1 MNTDRRPVASIELI
15 SASAGT
21 GKTYRL
27 TELIV
32 EAVRNGVPPE
42 RIMATTFT
50 VKAAADLRS
59 RVRESLTRQ
68 GHPDLGARVA
78 DGYIGTVH
86 SLCFRLLKEY
96 AIDVGISPDLE
107 VLPEGDA
114 ERIFNAAVATA
125 IDSVADAMEPPARR
139 MGRTGEGSGYSK
151 ERDWR
156 DDVRDIVAAARA
168 NGMTAADL
176 RTQAEETIAIWE
188 ETVATVGHPPTS
200 DELIAA
206 TTAALEQLEVIAT
219 PRKGTQDVAEI
230 LRRFLSDSSAGRSV
244 PWKTWVELAMAEPK
258 QDAAGVLDGLHRIA
272 RRVCDA
278 PEFLADFRTMVTG
291 VYSCAAEALDQFTD
305 YKRRRGFTDYE
316 DLEASVLGLLT
327 EREDVQ
333 RGIRERI
340 AIVMVDEFQDTSP
353 MQLALF
359 LELHRVVG
367 RSAWVGDPK
376 QAIYGFRGTDPTLM
390 TRIAHLLESKETLS
404 RSWRSRQAIL
414 DITNAI
420 FTQALHDTP
429 RTQIELTL
437 PAERAEKGAGGRISA
452 WYLDGK
458 SKGEDANAVAAG
470 VAGFLRRHPDVAA
483 GDIAILCRSNGHCAA
498 VAEALGTRGVRA
510 SVSAGRLSDAREA
523 QITLAA
529 LRYLADA
536 GDTLALTELMVLL
549 SAEREQLSVFLTAPM
564 ETLNAW
570 REESVPAELSR
581 IREEGDHLSIIEAL
595 DAVVAA
601 TDLMT
606 LASGWSRP
614 DVRRA
619 NVEALRGL
627 ASEYEELQRAA
638 RSPASLH
645 GFVAYIRESGA
656 GQARGSGSGS
666 CVVTTYHGAK
676 GLEWPVVVLTE
687 LDKTYDASVFGVH
700 VVPAPRF
707 DPEDPLAGRRIHYW
721 PWPFGSKKKFPHLD
735 ALLGVTP
742 LLQQVRTAGNA
753 ESVRLLYVGSTRAR
767 DHLIFAIRNTRKNS
781 LAKPADRWLQR
792 LTDGNERPLIR
803 WPAAEGEQQL
813 PVGTVSVPVEIT
825 VQTPESGA
833 DETGGE
839 GAAAEATPILL
850 PVRSDGG
857 RGEQLPRFII
867 PSRITDDGS
876 RYEAVQVAAIGAA
889 IAVPGASPGADP
901 DATALG
907 SAIHAI
913 FAVSPAHRLPGK
925 AQKILRRWGLGSE
938 TVDAIAAPVVGAVDA
953 LEAFLAKR
961 YPVTAF
967 HQEWPVFSRTE
978 VGQVMRGWIDLLAE
992 TPDGWVIVDHKTHT
1006 GGDPLSTAAH
1016 YGPQLDHYR
1025 RTVEQATGK
1034 PVMETLIHLVMQGTV
1049 YRVREAPCDTATV
1062 DTAEIN
1068 AH

>member
-1 MNTDRRPVASIELI
+1 MNTIELI

-32 EAVRNGVPPE
+32 EAVRTGVPPE

-50 VKAAADLRS
+50 VKAAAELRS
-59 RVRESLTRQ
+59 RVRESLTTQ
-68 GHPDLGARVA
+68 GHSDLGARVA
-78 DGYIGTVH
+78 DAYIGTVH
-86 SLCFRLLKEY
+86 SLCFRLLTEY
-96 AIDVGISPDLE
+96 AIDAGISPDVE

-114 ERIFNAAVATA
+114 DRIFNAAVATA
-125 IDSVADAMEPPARR
+125 IDSVTDVMEPAARR
-139 MGRTGEGSGYSK
+139 MGRTGEGSGYAP

-176 RTQAEETIAIWE
+176 RAQAEETIAIWE
-188 ETVATVGHPPTS
+188 GTVATAGQPPTT
-200 DELIAA
+200 DGLIAA
-206 TTAALEQLEVIAT
+206 ATTALEQLEAIAA
-219 PRKGTQDVAEI
+219 PRKGTQDVADT
-230 LRRFLSDSSAGRSV
+230 LRRFLSDSSAGRSIS
-244 PWKTWVELAMAEPK
+244 WRGWVELATAEPK
-258 QDAAGVLDGLHRIA
+258 QDATGVLDGLHRIA
-272 RRVCDA
+272 RRVCES
-278 PEFLADFRTMVTG
+278 PEFLADFRTIVTG

-305 YKRRRGFTDYE
+305 YKRERGLTDYD

-367 RSAWVGDPK
+367 RSVWVGDPK
-376 QAIYGFRGTDPTLM
+376 QAIYSFRGTDPTLM
-390 TRIAHLLESKETLS
+390 TRIAQLLESKETLS

-420 FTQALHDTP
+420 FSQALHDTP
-429 RTQIELTL
+429 QKQIELTL
-437 PAERAEKGAGGRISA
+437 PADREKEGAGGRVSA
-452 WYLDGK
+452 WYLDSKNK
-458 SKGEDANAVAAG
+458 SEDANAMAAG
-470 VAGFLRRHPDVAA
+470 VAAFLRRHPGVPA

-498 VAEALGTRGVRA
+498 VAKALGERGVRA
-510 SVSAGRLSDAREA
+510 SVSAGLLTEAREA

-549 SAEREQLSVFLTAPM
+549 SAEDDLLPALLTAPA
-564 ETLNAW
+564 ETLAAW
-570 REESVPAELSR
+570 REDFVPAELSR
-581 IREEGDHLSIIEAL
+581 IREEGDHLSIVEAL

-601 TDLMT
+601 TDLIT
-606 LASGWSRP
+606 RVSGWSRP

-645 GFVAYIRESGA
+645 GFVAYIGESDA
-656 GQARGSGSGS
+656 GQAQGSGSGS

-676 GLEWPVVVLTE
+676 GLEWPVVVLAE
-687 LDKTYDASVFGVH
+687 LDKTYDGSVFGVH

-707 DPEDPLAGRRIHYW
+707 NPEDPLAGRRIHYW
-721 PWPFGSKKKFPHLD
+721 PWPFGSKRKFSHLD
-735 ALLGVTP
+735 ALLDP
-742 LLQQVRTAGNA
+742 LPLQQQVRTAGND

-767 DHLIFAIRNTRKNS
+767 DHLIFAVRNARKNS

-792 LTDGNERPLIR
+792 LTDSNERPLIQ

-833 DETGGE
+833 DETTREGGAAE
-839 GAAAEATPILL
+839 GAPILL
-850 PVRSDGG
+850 PIRSDSAG
-857 RGEQLPRFII
+857 GEQLPRYIV
-867 PSRITDDGS
+867 PSQITADAS
-876 RYEAVQVAAIGAA
+876 TYQAVEVATIGPA
-889 IAVPGASPGADP
+889 IAVPGGSSGTSPGVDP

-907 SAIHAI
+907 SAVHAV
-913 FAVSPAHRLPGK
+913 FAVSPAQRLPGK
-925 AQKILRRWGLGSE
+925 AEKILRRWGLGSE
-938 TVDAIAAPVVGAVDA
+938 TVGAIAAPVVGAVDA
-953 LEAFLAKR
+953 LETFLKDR
-961 YPVTAF
+961 YAVTAF
-967 HQEWPVFSRTE
+967 HREWPVFSRNE
-978 VGQVMRGWIDLLAE
+978 AGQVMRGWIDLLAE
-992 TPDGWVIVDHKTHT
+992 TPDGWVIVDHKTYA

-1016 YGPQLDHYR
+1016 YGPQLAHYR
-1025 RTVEQATGK
+1025 RAVEQATGQ
-1034 PVMETLIHLVMQGTV
+1034 PVRETLVNLVMKGVV
-1049 YRVREAPCDTATV
+1049 YRVEEV
-1062 DTAEIN
+1062 
-1068 AH
+1068 

>member
-1 MNTDRRPVASIELI
+1 MNTIELI

-32 EAVRNGVPPE
+32 EAVRTGVPPE

-50 VKAAADLRS
+50 VKAAAELRS
-59 RVRESLTRQ
+59 RVRESLTTQ

-78 DGYIGTVH
+78 DAYIGTVH
-86 SLCFRLLKEY
+86 SLCFRLLTEY
-96 AIDVGISPDLE
+96 AVDAGISPDVE

-114 ERIFNAAVATA
+114 DRIFNAAVATA
-125 IDSVADAMEPPARR
+125 IDSVADVMEPAARR
-139 MGRTGEGSGYSK
+139 MGRTGEGAGYAQ

-156 DDVRDIVAAARA
+156 VDVRAVVAAARA

-176 RTQAEETIAIWE
+176 RVQADETIALWE
-188 ETVATVGHPPTS
+188 ETVSTAGRPPTT

-206 TTAALEQLEVIAT
+206 ATAALEQLESIAA
-219 PRKGTQDVAEI
+219 PRKGTQDVAET
-230 LRRFLSDSSAGRSV
+230 LRGFLSDSLAGRSV
-244 PWKTWVELAMAEPK
+244 PWRGWVELATAEPK
-258 QDAAGVLDGLHRIA
+258 QDAMGVLDGVHRIA
-272 RRVCDA
+272 RRVCES
-278 PEFLADFRTMVTG
+278 PEFLTDLRTMVTG

-305 YKRRRGFTDYE
+305 YKRQRGLTDYD
-316 DLEASVLGLLT
+316 DLEASVLALLK
-327 EREDVQ
+327 ERADVQ

-340 AIVMVDEFQDTSP
+340 EIVMVDEFQDTSP

-367 RSAWVGDPK
+367 RSVWVGDPK

-390 TRIAHLLESKETLS
+390 TRIAQLFESKETLS

-429 RTQIELTL
+429 REQIELSL
-437 PAERAEKGAGGRISA
+437 PAERAEKGAGGRVSA
-452 WYLDGK
+452 WYLDSKNK
-458 SKGEDANAVAAG
+458 SEDANAIAAG
-470 VAGFLRRHPDVAA
+470 VVAFLRRHPDVPA

-498 VAEALGTRGVRA
+498 VAEALVARGVRA
-510 SVSAGRLSDAREA
+510 SVSAGLLSETREA

-536 GDTLALTELMVLL
+536 DDTLALAQLMVLL
-549 SAEREQLSVFLTAPM
+549 SAEDDLLPALLTAPA
-564 ETLNAW
+564 ETMTAW
-570 REESVPAELSR
+570 REEAVPAELSR
-581 IREEGDHLSIIEAL
+581 IRREGDHISIAEAL

-606 LASGWSRP
+606 LVSSWSRP

-627 ASEYEELQRAA
+627 VSEYEEVQRAA

-645 GFVAYIRESGA
+645 GFVAYIGESDA
-656 GQARGSGSGS
+656 GQAQGSGSGS

-676 GLEWPVVVLTE
+676 GLEWPVVVLAE

-721 PWPFGSKKKFPHLD
+721 PWPFGSKKKFSHLD
-735 ALLGVTP
+735 ALLDVTP
-742 LLQQVRTAGNA
+742 LQQQVRSAGND

-767 DHLIFAIRNTRKNS
+767 DHLIFAVRNARKHG
-781 LAKPADRWLQR
+781 LAKPADGWLQR
-792 LTDGNERPLIR
+792 LTDSTERPLIR

-813 PVGTVSVPVEIT
+813 PVGTISVPVEIT

-833 DETGGE
+833 DEKAGE
-839 GAAAEATPILL
+839 GAAAEGTPILL
-850 PVRSDGG
+850 PVRSDRGG
-857 RGEQLPRFII
+857 GEQLPRHIV
-867 PSRITDDGS
+867 PSQITADAS
-876 RYEAVQVAAIGAA
+876 TYQAAEVATIGAA
-889 IAVPGASPGADP
+889 ITVPGVSSGADP
-901 DATALG
+901 DTTALG
-907 SAIHAI
+907 SAIHAV
-913 FAVSPAHRLPGK
+913 FAVAPAHRLPGK
-925 AQKILRRWGLGSE
+925 TEKILHRWGLGSE
-938 TVDAIAAPVVGAVDA
+938 TVAAIAAPVVGAVDA
-953 LEAFLAKR
+953 LETFLKDR
-961 YPVTAF
+961 YAVTAF
-967 HQEWPVFSRTE
+967 HREWPVFSRSE
-978 VGQVMRGWIDLLAE
+978 AGQVMRGWIDLLAE
-992 TPDGWVIVDHKTHT
+992 TPDGWVIVDHKTYA

-1016 YGPQLDHYR
+1016 YGPQLAHYR
-1025 RTVEQATGK
+1025 RTVEPATGK
-1034 PVMETLIHLVMQGTV
+1034 PVRETLINLVMQGVV
-1049 YRVREAPCDTATV
+1049 YRVEDV
-1062 DTAEIN
+1062 
-1068 AH
+1068 